1 MDGPQ
6 QLKPLKNQPLQVGMF
21 FSNTNEDAYFET
33 EDDDLCIPIVAE
45 TFVSFDGRV
54 PHRTVVMSG
63 HVDMVGPFSLSSDA
77 LLNVA
82 MIIST
87 KPPVPAPAPTPAP
100 DGYISRYGAIVEGIA
115 RQPEALRELSTAK
128 NSGNIQGKL
137 VAGDNTD
144 KEKYPE
150 DHFLKVNGAELPS
163 DCTDC
168 AMAIALANSRECT
181 EDVHDGAQKVLLQ
194 PPLLYSTDETGSTN
208 GWFKQMFND
217 AESDSPVTLAEFF
230 AAAGTGSTNSS
241 ASVVYLYDKEKSP
254 VACAFLDPLTDE
266 EKEKYDTMFNGEQQD
281 DADAA
286 AEQPA
291 MGGGGGNGAGSVVFL
306 PKFSV
311 SSIMTCALL
320 FLW

>member
-1 MDGPQ
+1 MDGPEQ
-6 QLKPLKNQPLQVGMF
+6 RKPLKNQPLQVGMF

-33 EDDDLCIPIVAE
+33 EDGDLCIPIVAE

-63 HVDMVGPFSLSSDA
+63 HVDMVGPFSLSSNV

-82 MIIST
+82 MGT
-87 KPPVPAPAPTPAP
+87 NEAAPG
-100 DGYISRYGAIVEGIA
+100 GYKTQAVGNVVGIPGSPSR
-115 RQPEALRELSTAK
+115 RELSTAE

-137 VAGDNTD
+137 VVGDNTD

-150 DHFLKVNGAELPS
+150 DHFLKVNGAGLPS
-163 DCTDC
+163 DCTDDC
-168 AMAIALANSRECT
+168 TMAIALANSRECT
-181 EDVHDGAQKVLLQ
+181 EDVHNSAQKVLLQ
-194 PPLLYSTDETGSTN
+194 PTLFYSTDEGGSTN
-208 GWFKQMFND
+208 GWFKQMIDN
-217 AESDSPVTLAEFF
+217 AESDSPVTLDEFF
-230 AAAGTGSTNSS
+230 AAATGFTNTS

-254 VACAFLDPLTDE
+254 VACAFLEPLTDE
-266 EKEKYDTMFNGEQQD
+266 EKEKYDMMFNGEQQD
-281 DADAA
+281 NADAA

-291 MGGGGGNGAGSVVFL
+291 MGDGGGNGAGSVAFL
-306 PKFSV
+306 PMFAV